1 MYQTNLRKR
10 NKLTSTTKCL
20 LNVQNHTCAHWR
32 TLRVHVCT
40 GTRFTVSLFHLVIS
54 TQRPN
59 VHPRSVFVSL
69 FLSPVRLS
77 LTLTVLYALYLRR
90 EPAANTGLSWL
101 CGVLVEVLLLLD
113 TGRPTVLQDA
123 AAGHRHRTGSLGL
136 VQQTEVSAAVQ
147 R

>member
-1 MYQTNLRKR
+1 MFVKCTKSHMRALAD
-10 NKLTSTTKCL
+10 TSGARL
-20 LNVQNHTCAHWR
+20 HRHTLHR
-32 TLRVHVCT
+32 ITFPLSYLHPT
-40 GTRFTVSLFHLVIS
+40 
-54 TQRPN
+54 TQRP
-59 VHPRSVFVSL
+59 STFSICLSVSL
-69 FLSPVRLS
+69 SGSALPNADSFLICPLS
-77 LTLTVLYALYLRR
+77 KKGICCLY
-90 EPAANTGLSWL
+90 TGLSWL